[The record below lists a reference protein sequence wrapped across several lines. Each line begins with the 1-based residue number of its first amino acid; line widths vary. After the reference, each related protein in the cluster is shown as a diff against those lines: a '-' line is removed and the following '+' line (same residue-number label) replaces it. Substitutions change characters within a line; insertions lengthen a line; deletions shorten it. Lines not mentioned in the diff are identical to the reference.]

1 MFINLNEIKHEIV
14 NYFMKNTAK
23 MTNNLKSEKIF
34 LNAKIKQS
42 KEGKKV
48 KKYPEL

>member
-1 MFINLNEIKHEIV
+1 MFINLNEIKHAIV